1 METAVYNA
9 HAVFRKGDWSMAP
22 ALHRAEVLSNLVRLV
37 EQRVPQLAKVETM
50 QTGRAIREM
59 NAQVRSTV
67 QTFRSLLP
75 RG

>member
-1 METAVYNA
+1 
-9 HAVFRKGDWSMAP
+9 MAP
-22 ALHRAEVLSNLVRLV
+22 ALHRAEVLSNLAQVV

-59 NAQVRSTV
+59 NAQVRSAM
-67 QTFRSLLP
+67 QTFDLLLP